1 MTLKTQDW
9 GFHGG
14 EDSYCGLLGC
24 NTMLSLSNCYLLK

>member
-1 MTLKTQDW
+1 MTLKIQNW

-24 NTMLSLSNCYLLK
+24 NTMLSAK